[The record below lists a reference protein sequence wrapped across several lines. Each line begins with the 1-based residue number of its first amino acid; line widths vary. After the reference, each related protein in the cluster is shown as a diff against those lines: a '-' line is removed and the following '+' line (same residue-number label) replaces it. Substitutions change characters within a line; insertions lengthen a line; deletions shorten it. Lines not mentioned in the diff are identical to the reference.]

1 MFSKV
6 KIEFHKINGSENDF
20 LENLHDH
27 GIIICFEIEGRNE
40 NILIIWDTISCNG

>member
-1 MFSKV
+1 
-6 KIEFHKINGSENDF
+6 